1 MKRLILPALL
11 LLIGA
16 CAPQQTTP
24 EDLKPTLPRVEGP
37 VSFYPHSI
45 GIYWIYL
52 PQGDPP
58 DYPKYRLSVLGPGQW
73 DKQVTTKERF
83 SGRGQER
90 IYFRRYSDAG
100 VELLGFKEQITL
112 TKVSFDPPV
121 LEYPPAELLRP
132 GYRWGGH
139 SDTSSVFLLPSG
151 TMKQASLSID
161 YNYEVKGKSQVQV
174 PAGVFEAYVIELTV
188 SDNKGNRT
196 VQEIWFV
203 PHVGEVRTREGLLL
217 VEKSF

>member
-1 MKRLILPALL
+1 MKRLLLLALL

-16 CAPQQTTP
+16 CAPQQTAPP
-24 EDLKPTLPRVEGP
+24 EEPTYPRVQGP
-37 VSFYPHSI
+37 VDFYPHSI

-73 DKQVTTKERF
+73 DKQTATQERF

-90 IYFRRYSDAG
+90 IYFRRYSEAG

-112 TKVSFDPPV
+112 TKVSFNPPM
-121 LEYPPAELLRP
+121 LEYPPEELLRP
-132 GYRWGGH
+132 GYRWGGR
-139 SDTSSVFLLPSG
+139 SVTSSVFLLPSG
-151 TMKQASLSID
+151 NMQQATLTID
-161 YNYEVKGKSQVQV
+161 YNYEVKGIKQVQV
-174 PAGVFEAYVIELTV
+174 PAGLFDAYVIELTV
-188 SDNKGNRT
+188 TDDKGNQT

-217 VEKSF
+217 IEKSF